1 MIVLAGHL
9 KTSPALVG
17 DLAETLRA
25 LVSSTLE
32 EEGCL
37 AYHFAIDD
45 AAAGTVLVYERWR
58 DDAALS
64 AHLAQPRVRDVLG
77 AWSEKI
83 DVSCVR
89 KFDAANERGF
99 MD

>member
-1 MIVLAGHL
+1 
-9 KTSPALVG
+9 
-17 DLAETLRA
+17 
-25 LVSSTLE
+25 
-32 EEGCL
+32 
-37 AYHFAIDD
+37 
-45 AAAGTVLVYERWR
+45 
-58 DDAALS
+58 
-64 AHLAQPRVRDVLG
+64 VRDVLG